1 MKKITTLLL
10 SLTAAIMFF
19 SFNTATSVDS
29 RQQINPILGDKSF
42 VNKFGHVPDA
52 KTNED
57 LRIKTHLEY
66 VEYLLRQKDVS
77 NLTKKEQRKRNHL
90 LDLLHDY
97 WTAGIFPRNYD
108 IADERKPC
116 FIDKNGTFC
125 AVGYLVE
132 QTSGRQVAEQINS
145 KHKYEKIYEMNDVAV
160 DNWIANSGL
169 TKEECAMIQPTY
181 GPPPVYTN
189 NYISPSYGITS
200 SVLSGINLSFN
211 TINSVQISK
220 GAKDNTLPILGLLTG
235 AGQVA
240 LGIGNFPKES
250 WSYGMYATTNESQKV
265 LSMVN
270 IGFGT
275 TTMILST
282 WNLIANRKPKSKSTA
297 WNFYNFQT
305 PDNKVGL
312 AFALIK
318 RF

>member
-19 SFNTATSVDS
+19 SFNTATTVDS
-29 RQQINPILGDKSF
+29 RQQINSLLGDISF
-42 VNKFGHVPDA
+42 VNKFGHLPDA
-52 KTNED
+52 TTDEN
-57 LRIKTHLEY
+57 LRIKTHLEF
-66 VEYLLRQKDVS
+66 VENLLRQKDIS
-77 NLTKKEQRKRNHL
+77 NLTAKQQKKRNHI

-108 IADERKPC
+108 YADQRKPC
-116 FIDKNGTFC
+116 FIDKDGSIC
-125 AVGYLVE
+125 AVGYLIE

-145 KHKYEKIYEMNDVAV
+145 KHKYEKIFEMNDVAV
-160 DNWIANSGL
+160 DNWIAQSGL
-169 TKEECAMIQPTY
+169 TKEECAMIQPGY

-189 NYISPSYGITS
+189 NYISPTYGVTS

-211 TINSVQISK
+211 TINGIQISK
-220 GAKDNTLPILGLLTG
+220 GAKDNTVPIIGLLTG

-240 LGIGNFPKES
+240 LGIGNFPKEN
-250 WSYGMYATTNESQKV
+250 WSGMYQTTNESQKV

-282 WNLIANRKPKSKSTA
+282 WNLIANRKPISKTTS
-297 WNFYNFQT
+297 WNIYNFQT
-305 PDNKVGL
+305 PDNNAVL
-312 AFALIK
+312 AFALTRK
-318 RF
+318 F

>member
-1 MKKITTLLL
+1 MNKLTIIL
-10 SLTAAIMFF
+10 SLTVATIFLSCNKQTPDNGQTINPLLGDI
-19 SFNTATSVDS
+19 SFVDKFGQQPTAT
-29 RQQINPILGDKSF
+29 
-42 VNKFGHVPDA
+42 
-52 KTNED
+52 TNED

-66 VEYLLRQKDVS
+66 VENLLRQKDCS
-77 NLTKKEQRKRNHL
+77 NLTPELKEKRKNL
-90 LDLLHDY
+90 LDLLHNY

-108 IADERKPC
+108 YRNERKPC
-116 FIDKNGTFC
+116 FIDKDGIIC

-132 QTSGRQVAEQINS
+132 QTAGRQSAEKINDH
-145 KHKYEKIYEMNDVAV
+145 HKYDKLLAMNDRTV
-160 DNWIANSGL
+160 DSWITTSGL

-220 GAKDNTLPILGLLTG
+220 GAKDNTVPILGLLTG

-312 AFALIK
+312 AFALTK